1 MLKPN
6 SVRGYT
12 TDLPCGAAMDCI
24 SEYAFELLEKEVLE
38 EMLPGERKA
47 DAWNRISK
55 SKNFKQIG
63 EAVPPLLALAIATQI
78 ALTIKKQENN
88 EQNI

>member
-6 SVRGYT
+6 STRDYT

-38 EMLPGERKA
+38 EMLPCERKH
-47 DAWNRISK
+47 K
-55 SKNFKQIG
+55 
-63 EAVPPLLALAIATQI
+63 
-78 ALTIKKQENN
+78 
-88 EQNI
+88 